1 MLKEKFCLKSGS
13 MDFGKG
19 EADFRLVTSS
29 SILSMLG
36 SLKHMS

>member
-1 MLKEKFCLKSGS
+1 MILIEVGGS
-13 MDFGKG
+13 DG
-19 EADFRLVTSS
+19 RLITSS